1 MQVNHEWIYYVFN
14 IEMATACEISSL
26 TSKCKFKN
34 NTMKIQVHTHMKC
47 QGAAIQ
53 VYMVLPSA
61 RSDWLNLR

>member
-1 MQVNHEWIYYVFN
+1 
-14 IEMATACEISSL
+14 MATACEISSL

-53 VYMVLPSA
+53 VYMVLPSS